1 MKTTKL
7 INGKTFDEVFA
18 ERGKETTI
26 DEMVVG
32 NIYLLERNSCKWN
45 WLSNFAGLNDLNNHP
60 MSEIGTIHNLASD
73 GYDSFV
79 NSTDRRSGFT
89 REQITAVYEATPS
102 QVELLNMYIN
112 HEN

>member
-32 NIYLLERNSCKWN
+32 NIYLL
-45 WLSNFAGLNDLNNHP
+45 WLW
-60 MSEIGTIHNLASD
+60 EI
-73 GYDSFV
+73 
-79 NSTDRRSGFT
+79 FT
-89 REQITAVYEATPS
+89 Y
-102 QVELLNMYIN
+102 
-112 HEN
+112 